1 MPSRRR
7 LETAA
12 LVLPVF
18 GALLVVPP
26 LLGVF
31 NVPVTIGGIPLVAIY
46 LFSIWIGLIVATFVL
61 SRFLKLGAG
70 SDTDS
75 DEDASR

>member
-1 MPSRRR
+1 MANQRR

-18 GALLVVPP
+18 GALLVIPP

-31 NVPVTIGGIPLVAIY
+31 NVPHAILGIPIVAVY
-46 LFSIWIGLIVATFVL
+46 FFAVWIGLIVATAIL
-61 SRFLKLGAG
+61 SRRLGRGQADRNG
-70 SDTDS
+70 
-75 DEDASR
+75 DEDPG